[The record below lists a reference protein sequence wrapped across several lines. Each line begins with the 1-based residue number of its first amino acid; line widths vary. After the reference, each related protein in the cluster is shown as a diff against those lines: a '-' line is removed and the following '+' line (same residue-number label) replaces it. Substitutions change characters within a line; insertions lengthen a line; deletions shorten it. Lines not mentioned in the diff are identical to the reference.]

1 MGNWKQIDYLTY
13 GDQKLVLIAIW
24 NMLIVEQWPK
34 MGFGHDM
41 KNLDYWMVIE
51 NSQSQMIEFGKGC
64 M

>member
-1 MGNWKQIDYLTY
+1 
-13 GDQKLVLIAIW
+13 
-24 NMLIVEQWPK
+24 